1 MVWACRNETVNI
13 SVEGWRGW
21 KWQASWR
28 KTTREIYRGS
38 ERGCGVSWCK
48 RRGCRGWGEIE
59 ADGWLWPPLK
69 GTSWRNRR
77 KILKCHNN
85 DLFCK
90 WEHLPQY
97 LGCIFL
103 KGQAAIFRCSWAQYV
118 KRGKGKLEPHLVVLL
133 SRLPLCPLPSL
144 VCISTNTNA
153 DQGRCGR
160 IMLQACECQVKELDI
175 VTFTSIMLDI
185 TLKPSV
191 SRTITMSCYQGD
203 HYQWRTCL

>member
-28 KTTREIYRGS
+28 KTTEEIYRGS

-103 KGQAAIFRCSWAQYV
+103 KGQAAILREIGAPSRCAPVTSTALPPSWSCM
-118 KRGKGKLEPHLVVLL
+118 R
-133 SRLPLCPLPSL
+133 
-144 VCISTNTNA
+144 INTNA
-153 DQGRCGR
+153 DQGRCG
-160 IMLQACECQVKELDI
+160 IMLQACECRVKELDMLM
-175 VTFTSIMLDI
+175 FTSITLDI

-203 HYQWRTCL
+203 RYQWRTCL